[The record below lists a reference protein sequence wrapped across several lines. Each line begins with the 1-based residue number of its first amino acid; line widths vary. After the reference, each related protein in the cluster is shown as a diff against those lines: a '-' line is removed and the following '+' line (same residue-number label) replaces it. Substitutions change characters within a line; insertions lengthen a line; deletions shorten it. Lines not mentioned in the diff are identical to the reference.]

1 MKTEDCMHMA
11 PRDTI
16 RGPLRCGRRD
26 STPRGTE
33 ECARAVVGI
42 AVPPAVGFRKSSD
55 LNAKEQLMRTRT
67 SVTAGAL
74 ALAFGLAGN
83 AQAGT
88 LEDVQARGTL
98 NCVVSTGIAGFAY
111 PDDAGEWHG
120 FDIDFCRATAAAV
133 LGDPNAIKAVTSTGK
148 TRFTK
153 LNAGEG
159 DVLWR
164 NTTVTFSRD
173 VGVKLRFHGINY
185 YDGQG
190 FMTRKDLGVSS
201 ASELDG
207 ASVCIQT
214 GTTTE
219 LNLADYFHANG
230 MKYEAVTIETND
242 EARQNYLAG
251 RCDVYTTDASGLAA
265 TRSTF
270 TDPENHMIL
279 PEIISKEPLG
289 PATRHGDDQW
299 SDIVTWV
306 LNATITAE
314 EKGVTM
320 ENVDDMKANSKDPE
334 VLRLLGAEGNQG
346 AELGLSA
353 DFAYNIIKSVGNYG
367 EIFERNIG
375 VNTPIG
381 LARGLNALWTDGG
394 LQYSPPFR

>member
-1 MKTEDCMHMA
+1 MKKT
-11 PRDTI
+11 TI
-16 RGPLRCGRRD
+16 
-26 STPRGTE
+26 
-33 ECARAVVGI
+33 
-42 AVPPAVGFRKSSD
+42 
-55 LNAKEQLMRTRT
+55 
-67 SVTAGAL
+67 AL
-74 ALAFGLAGN
+74 AVIAAALTIGPQVAT
-83 AQAGT
+83 AGT
-88 LEDVQARGTL
+88 LDDVKSRGVL
-98 NCVVSTGIAGFAY
+98 RCVVSTGVPGFAY
-111 PDDAGEWHG
+111 PDASGAWKG

-133 LGDPNAIKAVTSTGK
+133 LGDASKIKAVTSTGK

-164 NTTVTFSRD
+164 NTTITFSRD
-173 VGVKLRFHGINY
+173 VGVKLRFHGVNY

-190 FMTRKDLGVSS
+190 FLVKKALGVKS
-201 ASELDG
+201 AKELNG

-242 EARQNYLAG
+242 EARQNYTSG

-270 TDPENHMIL
+270 SDPQNHIVL

-289 PATRHGDDQW
+289 PATRQGDDQW

-314 EKGVTM
+314 EKGVTQA
-320 ENVDDMKANSKDPE
+320 NVDKMKSSKDPE
-334 VLRLLGAEGNQG
+334 VLRLLGVEGSQG
-346 AELGLSA
+346 KELGLSN
-353 DFAYNIIKSVGNYG
+353 DWAYNIIKSVGNYG

-375 VNTPIG
+375 AKTPIG
-381 LARGLNALWTDGG
+381 LQRGLNALWTKGG

>member
-1 MKTEDCMHMA
+1 MKSLIVSLT
-11 PRDTI
+11 
-16 RGPLRCGRRD
+16 GFVL
-26 STPRGTE
+26 
-33 ECARAVVGI
+33 AVTV
-42 AVPPAVGFRKSSD
+42 
-55 LNAKEQLMRTRT
+55 
-67 SVTAGAL
+67 L
-74 ALAFGLAGN
+74 ALVLSTSAT
-83 AQAGT
+83 AGT
-88 LEDVQARGTL
+88 LEDVKARGVL
-98 NCVVSTGIAGFAY
+98 NCVVSTGIAGFAF
-111 PDDAGEWHG
+111 PDEAGQWHG

-133 LGDPNAIKAVTSTGK
+133 LGDPKAIKAVTSTGK

-153 LNAGEG
+153 LNAAEG

-164 NTTVTFSRD
+164 NTTITFSRD
-173 VGVKLRFHGINY
+173 VGVKLRFHGVNY

-190 FMTRKDLGVSS
+190 FMVPKALGVSS

-219 LNLADYFHANG
+219 LNLADFFHANG

-242 EARQNYLAG
+242 EARQNYLSG
-251 RCDVYTTDASGLAA
+251 RCDVYTTDASGLAS

-270 TDPENHMIL
+270 TDPENHVIL

-289 PATRHGDDQW
+289 PASRHGDDQW

-314 EKGVTM
+314 EKGVTQG
-320 ENVDDMKANSKDPE
+320 NVVDSMKSSKDPE
-334 VLRLLGAEGNQG
+334 VLRLLGVEGNQG
-346 AELGLSA
+346 EELGLSA
-353 DFAYNIIKSVGNYG
+353 DWAYQIIKAVGNYG

-375 VNTPIG
+375 VDTPIG
-381 LARGLNALWTDGG
+381 LERGLNALWTNGG

>member
-1 MKTEDCMHMA
+1 MKT
-11 PRDTI
+11 T
-16 RGPLRCGRRD
+16 
-26 STPRGTE
+26 
-33 ECARAVVGI
+33 
-42 AVPPAVGFRKSSD
+42 
-55 LNAKEQLMRTRT
+55 T
-67 SVTAGAL
+67 SVTVGAL
-74 ALAFGLAGN
+74 ALAVGLAGGS
-83 AQAGT
+83 QAGT
-88 LEDVQARGTL
+88 LEDVQARGVL
-98 NCVVSTGIAGFAY
+98 NCVVSTGVAGFAY
-111 PDDAGEWHG
+111 PDDAGKWHG

-133 LGDPNAIKAVTSTGK
+133 LGDPDAIKAVTSTGK

-153 LNAGEG
+153 LNAAEG

-164 NTTVTFSRD
+164 NTTITFSRD
-173 VGVKLRFHGINY
+173 VGVKLRFHGVNY

-190 FMTRKDLGVSS
+190 FMVPKSLGVSS
-201 ASELDG
+201 AKELDG

-219 LNLADYFHANG
+219 LNLADYFHSNG
-230 MKYEAVTIETND
+230 MKYEAVTIETNN

-270 TDPENHMIL
+270 TDPENHVVL

-306 LNATITAE
+306 LNATVTAE
-314 EKGVTM
+314 EKGVTSA
-320 ENVDDMKANSKDPE
+320 NVDDMKANSKDPE
-334 VLRLLGAEGNQG
+334 VLRLLGVEGNQG
-346 AELGLSA
+346 AELGLNA
-353 DFAYNIIKSVGNYG
+353 DWAYNIVKSVGNYG

-375 VNTPIG
+375 PNTPIG

>member
-1 MKTEDCMHMA
+1 MK
-11 PRDTI
+11 
-16 RGPLRCGRRD
+16 
-26 STPRGTE
+26 
-33 ECARAVVGI
+33 
-42 AVPPAVGFRKSSD
+42 K
-55 LNAKEQLMRTRT
+55 
-67 SVTAGAL
+67 TAIAL
-74 ALAFGLAGN
+74 AVIAAALTIGPQVAT
-83 AQAGT
+83 AGT
-88 LEDVQARGTL
+88 LDDVKSRGVL
-98 NCVVSTGIAGFAY
+98 RCVVSTGVPGFAY
-111 PDDAGEWHG
+111 PDASGAWKG

-133 LGDPNAIKAVTSTGK
+133 LGDASKIKAVTSTGK

-164 NTTVTFSRD
+164 NTTITFSRD
-173 VGVKLRFHGINY
+173 VGVKLRFHGVNY

-190 FMTRKDLGVSS
+190 FMVKKALGVKS
-201 ASELDG
+201 AKELNG

-242 EARQNYLAG
+242 EARQNYTSG

-270 TDPENHMIL
+270 SDPQNHIVL

-289 PATRHGDDQW
+289 PATRQGDDQW

-314 EKGVTM
+314 EKGITQA
-320 ENVDDMKANSKDPE
+320 NVDKMKSSKDPE
-334 VLRLLGAEGNQG
+334 VLRLLGVEGSQG
-346 AELGLSA
+346 KELGLSN
-353 DFAYNIIKSVGNYG
+353 DWAYNIIKSVGNYG

-381 LARGLNALWTDGG
+381 LPRGLNALWTKGG

>member
-1 MKTEDCMHMA
+1 MK
-11 PRDTI
+11 I
-16 RGPLRCGRRD
+16 RT
-26 STPRGTE
+26 S
-33 ECARAVVGI
+33 A
-42 AVPPAVGFRKSSD
+42 AVGA
-55 LNAKEQLMRTRT
+55 L
-67 SVTAGAL
+67 GL
-74 ALAFGLAGN
+74 ALGVAGS

-88 LEDVQARGTL
+88 LEDVQARGVL
-98 NCVVSTGIAGFAY
+98 NCVVSTGVAGFAY

-133 LGDPNAIKAVTSTGK
+133 LGDPKAIKAVTSTGK

-164 NTTVTFSRD
+164 NTTITFSRD
-173 VGVKLRFHGINY
+173 VGVKLRFHGVNY

-190 FMTRKDLGVSS
+190 FMVPKSLGISS
-201 ASELDG
+201 AKELDG

-219 LNLADYFHANG
+219 LNLADYFHSNG

-251 RCDVYTTDASGLAA
+251 RCDVYTTDASGLAS

-270 TDPENHMIL
+270 SDPENHVVL

-314 EKGVTM
+314 EKGVTSA
-320 ENVDDMKANSKDPE
+320 NVDDMRANSKDPE
-334 VLRLLGAEGNQG
+334 VLRLLGVEGNQG

>member
-1 MKTEDCMHMA
+1 MKKT
-11 PRDTI
+11 TI
-16 RGPLRCGRRD
+16 
-26 STPRGTE
+26 
-33 ECARAVVGI
+33 
-42 AVPPAVGFRKSSD
+42 
-55 LNAKEQLMRTRT
+55 
-67 SVTAGAL
+67 AL
-74 ALAFGLAGN
+74 AVIAAALTIGPQVAT
-83 AQAGT
+83 AGT
-88 LEDVQARGTL
+88 LDDVKSRGVL
-98 NCVVSTGIAGFAY
+98 RCVVSTGVPGFAY
-111 PDDAGEWHG
+111 PDASGAWKG

-133 LGDPNAIKAVTSTGK
+133 LGDASKIKAVTSTGK

-164 NTTVTFSRD
+164 NTTITFSRD
-173 VGVKLRFHGINY
+173 VGVKLRFHGVNY

-190 FMTRKDLGVSS
+190 FMVKKALGVKS
-201 ASELDG
+201 AKELNG
-207 ASVCIQT
+207 ASICIQT

-242 EARQNYLAG
+242 EARQNYTSG

-270 TDPENHMIL
+270 SDPQNHIVL

-289 PATRHGDDQW
+289 PATRQGDDQW

-314 EKGVTM
+314 EKGITQA
-320 ENVDDMKANSKDPE
+320 NVDKMKSSKDPE
-334 VLRLLGAEGNQG
+334 VLRLLGVEGSQG
-346 AELGLSA
+346 KELGLSN
-353 DFAYNIIKSVGNYG
+353 DWAYNIIKSVGNYG

-375 VNTPIG
+375 AKTPIG
-381 LARGLNALWTDGG
+381 LQRGLNALWTKGG